1 MTKGEGNGGKEN
13 VKTEKMKVFTTHQRL
28 SIFIYV

>member
-1 MTKGEGNGGKEN
+1 MTKGEGNDGKEN

-28 SIFIYV
+28 STYIF